1 MYEVVHRNGAFAVAT
16 EAAADG
22 LVVRLSGEM
31 DLTAADAFCSAVL
44 PWLSG
49 FRAEQVTVD
58 CGSLDFVAL
67 AGLDLLLEAT
77 QRCRPGGRIS
87 LVSPPETLARLLDF
101 TAARSRFSVVDIRD
115 DADAVVAV

>member
-1 MYEVVHRNGAFAVAT
+1 MVQESGAFAVAT

-31 DLTAADAFCSAVL
+31 DLTAADPFCAAVL
-44 PWLSG
+44 PWLAG

-58 CGSLDFVAL
+58 CASLDFVAL

-77 QRCRPGGRIS
+77 LRCRPGGRIS

-101 TAARSRFSVVDIRD
+101 TAARSHFTVVDIRD
-115 DADAVVAV
+115 DADAVATV

>member
-1 MYEVVHRNGAFAVAT
+1 MVQRSGTFAVAT

-31 DLTAADAFCSAVL
+31 DLTAADPFCSAVL

-77 QRCRPGGRIS
+77 SRCRPGGRIS

-101 TAARSRFSVVDIRD
+101 TAARSQFTVVDIH
-115 DADAVVAV
+115 DAAGSVAAV